1 MPITDSRYL
10 INWIL
15 RHTALDRLGEEIQF
29 IKLIARPICKYWLL
43 MKMPWVEMQSP
54 FDIHQTLELFQQ
66 IVYVLSEKKASET
79 KKKHEL
85 IYRMSF

>member
-1 MPITDSRYL
+1 
-10 INWIL
+10 
-15 RHTALDRLGEEIQF
+15 
-29 IKLIARPICKYWLL
+29 
-43 MKMPWVEMQSP
+43 MPWVEMQSP

-85 IYRMSF
+85 IYRMSFWKSFKN